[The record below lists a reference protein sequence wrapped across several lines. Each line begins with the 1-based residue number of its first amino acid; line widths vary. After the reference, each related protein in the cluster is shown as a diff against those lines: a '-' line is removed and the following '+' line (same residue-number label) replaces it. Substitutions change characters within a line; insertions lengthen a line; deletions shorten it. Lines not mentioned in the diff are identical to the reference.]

1 MIPAEMPYQHMPVCS
16 GRVHHDLMRVLQL
29 PWNIQLL
36 NQGVD
41 ARDIS
46 REQAVPLPKIPW

>member
-36 NQGVD
+36 NQGVRCQGHQPG
-41 ARDIS
+41 AS
-46 REQAVPLPKIPW
+46 CPLTQIPL